1 MIYWYRELKDDLRY
15 VDNIFEKYILI
26 LEFFIDV
33 VISYV

>member
-1 MIYWYRELKDDLRY
+1 MIYWYRELKDGLRY